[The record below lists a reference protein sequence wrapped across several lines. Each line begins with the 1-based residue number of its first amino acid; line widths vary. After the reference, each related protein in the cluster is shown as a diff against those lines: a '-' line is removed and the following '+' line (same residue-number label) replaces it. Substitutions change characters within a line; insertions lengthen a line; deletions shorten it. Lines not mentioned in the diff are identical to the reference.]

1 MINSINIFLTI
12 LVLLHVEISKMII
25 YLLNI
30 INMYAQIIV
39 EVIKMVK
46 NIYGINKMVK
56 NSAQISYHV
65 MKLIKKN
72 KKNIIMMNKLMNVYW
87 MNVIINNLL

>member
-1 MINSINIFLTI
+1 M
-12 LVLLHVEISKMII
+12 LLHVEISKMII

-56 NSAQISYHV
+56 NSAH
-65 MKLIKKN
+65 LEE
-72 KKNIIMMNKLMNVYW
+72 
-87 MNVIINNLL
+87 